1 MALSGTTQLEAVN
14 TLLHTIGEA
23 PVNSLTGTLPIDA
36 TLANNTITEISREVQ
51 AAGWHFNSFYKYE
64 LSLDG
69 DSKTPLADNIMR
81 VDLDVNQYP
90 LSTYD
95 VIKRGSFLFNK
106 QGNTFV
112 FDKSLEAKVIIFLP
126 FIELPENARRYIT
139 IRGARI
145 FQDRTLGA
153 NVLHRFGQIDE
164 ANALAVLKQEETD
177 TSDTNIFNSYDT
189 FNIISRGNKVN

>member
-36 TLANNTITEISREVQ
+36 TLALNTVNEISREVQ
-51 AAGWHFNSFYKYE
+51 SAGWHFNSFYKYT

-69 DSKTPLADNIMR
+69 DSKIPLADNIMR
-81 VDLDVNQYP
+81 VDLDISQYP
-90 LSTYD
+90 ISTYD

-112 FDKSLEAKVIIFLP
+112 FDKALDAKVILYLP
-126 FIELPENARRYIT
+126 FEELPENARRYIT

-153 NVLHRFGQIDE
+153 DVLHKFGQVDE
-164 ANALAVLKQEETD
+164 ANALALLKQEETD
-177 TSDTNIFNSYDT
+177 TGDTNIFNSYDT
-189 FNIISRGNKVN
+189 FNIISRGNKIN

>member
-36 TLANNTITEISREVQ
+36 TLALNTINEISREVQ
-51 AAGWHFNSFYKYE
+51 SAGWHWNTFYKYA

-69 DSKTPLADNIMR
+69 DSKIPLASNIMR
-81 VDLDVNQYP
+81 VDLNTGEYP
-90 LSTYD
+90 LSSYD
-95 VIKRGSFLFNK
+95 VIKRGSFLYNK

-112 FDKSLEAKVIIFLP
+112 FDEAVEANVIIYLP
-126 FIELPENARRYIT
+126 FEELPENARRYIT
-139 IRGARI
+139 IRGSRV

-153 NVLHRFGQIDE
+153 NTLHRFGREDE
-164 ANALAVLKQEETD
+164 ATALAVLRQEETD
-177 TSDTNIFNSYDT
+177 TADTNIFNSYDT

>member
-14 TLLHTIGEA
+14 TLLHTIGES

-36 TLANNTITEISREVQ
+36 TLANNTINEISREVQ
-51 AAGWHFNSFYKYE
+51 SAGWHFNSFYDYT

-69 DSKTPLADNIMR
+69 DSKIPLADNIMR
-81 VDLDVNQYP
+81 VDLDINKYP

-106 QGNTFV
+106 KGNTYV
-112 FDKSLEAKVIIFLP
+112 FDKALDAKVIVLLAFN
-126 FIELPENARRYIT
+126 ELPENARRYIT
-139 IRGARI
+139 IRAARI

-153 NVLHRFGQIDE
+153 TVLHKFGQVDE
-164 ANALAVLKQEETD
+164 MNALALLKQEETD
-177 TSDTNIFNSYDT
+177 TADTNIFNSYDT
-189 FNIISRGNKVN
+189 FNIISRGNKIT

>member
-36 TLANNTITEISREVQ
+36 TLALNTINEISREVQ
-51 AAGWHFNSFYKYE
+51 SAGWHWNTFYKYA

-69 DSKTPLADNIMR
+69 DSKIPLASNIMR
-81 VDLDVNQYP
+81 VDLNTGEYP
-90 LSTYD
+90 LSSYD
-95 VIKRGSFLFNK
+95 VIKRGSFLYNK

-112 FDKSLEAKVIIFLP
+112 FDEAVEANVIIYLP
-126 FIELPENARRYIT
+126 FEELPENARRYIT
-139 IRGARI
+139 IRGSRV

-153 NVLHRFGQIDE
+153 NTLHRFGREDE
-164 ANALAVLKQEETD
+164 ASALAVLRQEETD
-177 TSDTNIFNSYDT
+177 TADTNIFNSYDT